1 MISLGFVNKIEFV
14 KRYTEET
21 VVYLFPIAEEVDK
34 NMLIELKDLVASR
47 RQYVSIF
54 KTKE

>member
-1 MISLGFVNKIEFV
+1 MISLGFVNKTEFI

-21 VVYLFPIAEEVDK
+21 VTYLLPIAEEVDA
-34 NMLIELKDLVASR
+34 NMLIELKDLVDSR

-54 KTKE
+54 TKSE